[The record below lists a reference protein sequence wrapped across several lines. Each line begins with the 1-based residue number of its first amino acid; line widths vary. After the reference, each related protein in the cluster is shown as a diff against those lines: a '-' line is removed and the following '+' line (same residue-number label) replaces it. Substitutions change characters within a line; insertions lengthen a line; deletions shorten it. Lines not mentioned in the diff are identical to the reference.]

1 MTAPKD
7 RKNDPNFKRNFSGAY
22 KRIKEEEPTQDQ
34 LDAEAKNLKEI
45 ARLKKEAT
53 KRSVQ
58 VERIQAV
65 RLAEADFLY
74 AMDHSG
80 SASLLKLP
88 PGLALKLRRSAA
100 YHHRMNALKFKMAEG
115 AERAIQKEH
124 DKLRM
129 AMSELVPKA
138 LEVLRNNLDSDDL
151 SIQQAAAKEILDRDG
166 RMPKVTRV
174 QQQVQPSSKIPDAN
188 DAILAELQKVP
199 KTAIQ

>member
-7 RKNDPNFKRNFSGAY
+7 RKNDPNFKRTFSGAY
-22 KRIKEEEPTQDQ
+22 KRIAPESPTQEQ
-34 LDAEAKNLKEI
+34 LDAEARDLKEI

-88 PGLALKLRRSAA
+88 PGMALKLRRTAA
-100 YHHRMNALKFKMAEG
+100 YRHRLNSLKFKMAEG

-138 LEVLRNNLDSDDL
+138 LEVLRTNLDSEDL